1 MAGKEA
7 AARLADAFLGLKK
20 LILGRCLTDPT
31 AFHDRQAPINM
42 HVAGIDL
49 QTSFSKPDTVACQ
62 TPASKLSIRVL
73 KTFMDSGR
81 EALEF
86 LPNLLPCCELSL
98 TFMSTG
104 SVGFLLPFIRK
115 TS

>member
-7 AARLADAFLGLKK
+7 AAGLADAFLGLKK
-20 LILGRCLTDPT
+20 LSLGRCLTDPT

-49 QTSFSKPDTVACQ
+49 QTSFSQPDTVACQ
-62 TPASKLSIRVL
+62 TSASKLSIRFL
-73 KTFMDSGR
+73 ETFMDSGR

-86 LPNLLPCCELSL
+86 FSKPSPML
-98 TFMSTG
+98 
-104 SVGFLLPFIRK
+104 
-115 TS
+115 